1 MKKMTSI
8 NLSIVIIYIF
18 QTFFYT
24 LFLNRAINKLN
35 NNYFIY
41 LLVSIF
47 LGISIIILFTYL
59 FKNNEK
65 GIFAMLKSKILIII
79 LMITPLIFSIF
90 TLNFASQY
98 INFIYLHNIDK
109 IYVIIALALVLFY
122 LLKNNTLSFFRSST
136 LIFYFYVFL
145 EIITILLL
153 IPYIDI
159 NNLLPITIDLTLS
172 INNSYLF
179 LIIMVS
185 PIMFLLLVPKNLIKD
200 DKNSGKKIFLTYIIG
215 SLIIIFKSFLVISIL
230 GYNALSIYNYP
241 DIIMYKNIELFSIL
255 ERVEW
260 LLCFNSITN
269 FFFLISLSSIYIKE
283 GIDYLLNLK
292 GHYSKTVSFFITL
305 IILLGSIFLKI
316 DFSYIIYSFLIF
328 LIIHLFYAIYRIIK

>member
-1 MKKMTSI
+1 MKKMASI
-8 NLSIVIIYIF
+8 NLSIIIIYIF
-18 QTFFYT
+18 QAFFYA
-24 LFLNRAINKLN
+24 LFLNKAINKLN

-65 GIFAMLKSKILIII
+65 GIFVMLKSKILIII

-122 LLKNNTLSFFRSST
+122 LLKNNTLSFFRAST

-145 EIITILLL
+145 EIITVLLL

-159 NNLLPITIDLTLS
+159 NNLLPITSDLTLS
-172 INNSYLF
+172 VNNSYLF
-179 LIIMVS
+179 LIILVS

-200 DKNSGKKIFLTYIIG
+200 DKNSGKRIFLTYIIG

-230 GYNALSIYNYP
+230 GYNALGIYNYP
-241 DIIMYKNIELFSIL
+241 DVIMYKNIELFSIL

-260 LLCFNSITN
+260 LLCFNSITH
-269 FFFLISLSSIYIKE
+269 FFFLISLSSLYIKE
-283 GIDYLLNLK
+283 GIDYLFHLN
-292 GHYSKTVSFFITL
+292 GHYSKIVSFLITL
-305 IILLGSIFLKI
+305 VITLGSIFFKI
-316 DFSYIIYSFLIF
+316 DFYYIVYSFLIF